1 MTDIKSVSSA
11 PLVEMVDYLDDL
23 LQTADTPDYP
33 NAVNGLQLANSGR
46 VTRIAAAVD
55 FSSRSVAGAARANA
69 TLLLVHHGMFWSGL
83 EPLRGPAYDRVKQLV
98 VNDVA
103 VYSSHLPLD
112 RHDRF
117 GNNILLA
124 AELGLSPSAGF
135 ARFQTMDIGVRGE
148 ADVDTS
154 ELALRA
160 AFFSETHGGTLRATP
175 IASGHRTRRWAICT
189 GAGASSET
197 LREAAEQGI
206 DTLIVGE
213 GAHWT
218 AVSAADSGLVIL
230 YLGHYATETL
240 GVRALA
246 EHASE
251 KFSIPW
257 IFLEYPTG
265 L

>member
-1 MTDIKSVSSA
+1 MTGAKL
-11 PLVEMVDYLDDL
+11 PQLVRYLDDL
-23 LQTADTPDYP
+23 LETNSTPDHP
-33 NAVNGLQLANSGR
+33 NAVNGLQFANSGA
-46 VTRIAAAVD
+46 VSKIAAAVD
-55 FSSRSVAGAARANA
+55 FSSRTVADAAREEA

-83 EPLRGPAYDRVKQLV
+83 EPIRGPAYDRMKQLIAS
-98 VNDVA
+98 DLA

-117 GNNILLA
+117 GNNVLLA
-124 AELGLSPSAGF
+124 RELGLEPSAGF
-135 ARFQTMDIGVRGE
+135 ARFQTIYIGLRGE
-148 ADVDTS
+148 ADLDTA

-160 AFFSETHGGTLRATP
+160 AFFAETHGGTLRTTP
-175 IASGHRTRRWAICT
+175 IARGHRTRRWAICT

-197 LREAAEQGI
+197 LREAEEHEI

-218 AVSAADSGLVIL
+218 AVSAADSGLVIF
-230 YLGHYATETL
+230 YAGHYATETL

-246 EHASE
+246 EHVSE
-251 KFSIPW
+251 KFSVPW
-257 IFLEYPTG
+257 TFLQHPTG

>member
-1 MTDIKSVSSA
+1 MTGAKL
-11 PLVEMVDYLDDL
+11 PELVCYLDDL
-23 LQTADTPDYP
+23 LETSGTPDYP
-33 NAVNGLQLANSGR
+33 NAVNGLQVANSGV
-46 VTRIAAAVD
+46 VTKIAAAVD
-55 FSSRSVAGAARANA
+55 FSSRTVADALREGA

-83 EPLRGPAYDRVKQLV
+83 EPVRGMAYERLKQLITG
-98 VNDVA
+98 NLA

-117 GNNILLA
+117 GNNLLLA
-124 AELGLSPSAGF
+124 RELGLEPSAGF
-135 ARFQTMDIGVRGE
+135 ARFQTIDIGVRGE
-148 ADVDTS
+148 ADVDTA

-160 AFFSETHGGTLRATP
+160 ATFSKTHGGTLRTTP
-175 IASGHRTRRWAICT
+175 IGSGHRTRRWAICT

-197 LREAAEQGI
+197 LREAAEQEI

-230 YLGHYATETL
+230 YAGHYATETL

-246 EHASE
+246 EHVSD

-257 IFLEYPTG
+257 TFLQHPTG